1 MRHQTTLTAIFVLAF
16 ALSGPASKEPSVQEL
31 EAKAEA
37 ARLEDRPRLYLDIA
51 EHQLISAKES
61 YKGGRGE
68 EGQAA
73 VVNVVRDAGKA
84 RDAAI
89 QSGKR
94 LKDTEIIVRKM
105 AEKLRDMKRILNF
118 DDQAPVQNAVD
129 QLETMRT
136 DLLSH
141 MFGKGN
147 R

>member
-1 MRHQTTLTAIFVLAF
+1 M
-16 ALSGPASKEPSVQEL
+16 QEL

-37 ARLEDRPRLYLDIA
+37 ARLEDRPRLYLEIA
-51 EHQLISAKES
+51 QHQLISANES
-61 YKGGRGE
+61 YKAGRDDD
-68 EGQAA
+68 GQAA
-73 VVNVVRDAGKA
+73 VADVVRDAGKA

-105 AEKLRDMKRILNF
+105 SEKLRDMKRTLNF

-129 QLETMRT
+129 QLENMRT

>member
-1 MRHQTTLTAIFVLAF
+1 MRRRITLTAVVLV
-16 ALSGPASKEPSVQEL
+16 ALALPGLAGKESSLQEL
-31 EAKAEA
+31 ETRAEA

-51 EHQLISAKES
+51 QRQLNSAGES
-61 YKGGRGE
+61 YKAGRDE
-68 EGQAA
+68 EGRAA
-73 VVNVVRDAGKA
+73 VEDVARYAGKA

-105 AEKLRDMKRILNF
+105 AEKLRDIKRTLNF

-141 MFGKGN
+141 MFGKGKP
-147 R
+147 